1 MLRQVFS
8 RIWTYRSVSDI
19 TTATDILQ
27 SITWVATLWKEVL
40 EVTIENNEED
50 DKEALVQVTL
60 IEAIELCIA
69 KSMWM
74 GWLK

>member
-60 IEAIELCIA
+60 IEAIELYIA

-74 GWLK
+74 VWLK

>member
-1 MLRQVFS
+1 MFS

-74 GWLK
+74 VWLK

>member
-1 MLRQVFS
+1 MFS

-27 SITWVATLWKEVL
+27 SIIWVATLWKEVL

-74 GWLK
+74 VWLK

>member
-74 GWLK
+74 VWLK